1 MTPSPISEHDRDLLD
16 PDFAT
21 QSDGTRIAYRRRDGS
36 APGIVFLGGYRSNM
50 GGDKARHLDGYAAAS
65 GRGYLRFDYSGHGQ
79 SDGEFEQGTIG
90 RWTQDVLFA
99 LDALT
104 DGPQVLVGSS
114 LGGWLALLVA
124 MARPERVAAIL
135 TVSLAA
141 DFTAHVRDVLFSDA
155 HRAELEKQG
164 RVLVPDC
171 HGGEPFAITRRLID
185 EAEAH
190 LLLTREALPITVPM
204 RLIHA
209 RNDQDVPWSIGNEI
223 ADRVEGNDVRVTVV
237 KDGDHQLSRDQD
249 LALMSRELD
258 DLYAVLNR
266 R

>member
-1 MTPSPISEHDRDLLD
+1 
-16 PDFAT
+16 
-21 QSDGTRIAYRRRDGS
+21 
-36 APGIVFLGGYRSNM
+36 M
-50 GGDKARHLDGYAAAS
+50 GGDKAQHLDAYAAAA
-65 GRGYLRFDYSGHGQ
+65 GRHFLRFDYSGHGQ

-90 RWTQDVLFA
+90 GWTQDALFA
-99 LDALT
+99 LDTLT

-124 MARPERVAAIL
+124 IARPERVSAIL

-155 HRAELEKQG
+155 HRAELVRHG

-185 EAEAH
+185 EAEDH
-190 LLLTREALPITVPM
+190 RLLVRETLPIAVPM
-204 RLIHA
+204 RLLHA
-209 RNDQDVPWSIGNEI
+209 RNDRDVPWSIGNEI
-223 ADRVEGNDVRVTVV
+223 ADRVESSDVRVTVV
-237 KDGDHQLSRDQD
+237 KDGEHQLARNQD
-249 LALMSRELD
+249 LNLMLRELD
-258 DLYAVLNR
+258 DLYAVLGR